1 MNRSALSTTPSQ
13 IHHTQRFVQ
22 VAWFEVPLGQ
32 RRVVG
37 VVMECLSEPSQDLD
51 AAQIKDIIE
60 PLVEHPPIP
69 EAILKVIK
77 FGTDYYGVPLGD
89 FVELILP
96 AIVKEGSRR
105 YGVNSAGVEESI
117 SMPNS

>member
-1 MNRSALSTTPSQ
+1 MNRSALSTTPVPDSS
-13 IHHTQRFVQ
+13 HATLRPGSLVR
-22 VAWFEVPLGQ
+22 VPLGQ

-89 FVELILP
+89 FVKLILP
-96 AIVKEGSRR
+96 AIVKRR
-105 YGVNSAGVEESI
+105 K
-117 SMPNS
+117 

>member
-1 MNRSALSTTPSQ
+1 MSSSYVRVGVGEPLGPLDYSVPDSSHATLRPGSLV
-13 IHHTQRFVQ
+13 R
-22 VAWFEVPLGQ
+22 VPLGQ

-77 FGTDYYGVPLGD
+77 FGTDYYGGP
-89 FVELILP
+89 
-96 AIVKEGSRR
+96 
-105 YGVNSAGVEESI
+105 
-117 SMPNS
+117 